1 MTLNEDPMNFKIVFF
16 AVIVCLTGT
25 LFGQN
30 EGNDTVTAIKLN
42 EVVIMAGR
50 IPVTIAQS
58 PGAASVVASRTL
70 ISMPRSAAVDEAL
83 RLVPGV
89 RIDNQAN
96 GSRVH
101 MSVRGQGILTERGL
115 RGIKV
120 LIDGIPVN
128 DPTGFAPDLYDIDW
142 PSVTGI
148 EVMRGPATSL
158 YGCGSNAGILNVT
171 TAVGADT
178 PLHAMLYGSIGSNG
192 YSKKYAQI
200 NGSKEKVSYR
210 LSVSGLNGDGYR
222 LHSAFR
228 GNNISEKIL
237 WEPGKRITV
246 LQLFMLTRYFN
257 QNAEG
262 LNISQL
268 EDPMQANPDAIPFN
282 EYQNTQR
289 ITNGIKAAIK
299 ITDRQELSWSAFLRM
314 SNYKEPGSSVV
325 QYRHFFTPGTSLQYS
340 INSGQNKVR
349 NHFIAGADIH
359 YQRIDEYKVPNI
371 KDTLRTEEKGEL
383 DEGVIEGTMLLA
395 NQTINQNSLG
405 IFVVDHLE
413 LGEKCNAVLSV
424 RYEDVNNELYD
435 KMNGPVDL
443 SGDARYHKTT
453 ARLGFSYRLSSQV
466 NFYGTVGQGFL
477 PPATEELAS
486 NPASFGGFNETLSPS
501 VSLGGE
507 LGIRGIIGQG
517 FYYDLT
523 GFLMKTDNDFYRYR
537 ILPER
542 PLETFYGNAGKTHR
556 IGIESYIHWRPL
568 KNLDI
573 QTAYT
578 FSDFKYEETSTDSMY
593 TGGVMLPAIVEGNDL
608 PNSPRHQLYVE
619 FEYKIGRHFS
629 IGLST
634 EYQSQWYIY
643 TNNAITQDGFNLYHA
658 RISYGFRIGKMKAE
672 ISAYGK
678 NLTDCSYIAFTEPDP
693 DGNSYQPAAG
703 REFFSSLKIQL

>member
-1 MTLNEDPMNFKIVFF
+1 MNIRILICNV
-16 AVIVCLTGT
+16 VICLTYN
-25 LFGQN
+25 LYGQN
-30 EGNDTVTAIKLN
+30 VGRDTVRTIELD
-42 EVVIMAGR
+42 EVVITAGR
-50 IPVTIAQS
+50 IPMTIAQS
-58 PGAASVVASRTL
+58 PGAASIVGTATL

-101 MSVRGQGILTERGL
+101 MSIRGQGILAERGL

-120 LIDGIPVN
+120 MIDGIPVN

-142 PSVTGI
+142 PSVTRI
-148 EVMRGPATSL
+148 EVMRGPVASL
-158 YGCGSNAGILNVT
+158 YGCSSNAGILNIT
-171 TAVGADT
+171 TAVGDDK
-178 PLHAMLYGSIGSNG
+178 PLGALIYGSIGSNG
-192 YSKKYAQI
+192 YSKRYAQI

-228 GNNISEKIL
+228 GNNITEKIT
-237 WEPGKRITV
+237 WEPGKRIA
-246 LQLFMLTRYFN
+246 LMQLFVLTRYFN

-262 LNISQL
+262 LNYSQL
-268 EDPMQANPDAIPFN
+268 DDPKQANPDAIPFN

-299 ITDRQELSWSAFLRM
+299 ISDNQELSWTVFLRM

-325 QYRHFFTPGTSLQYS
+325 QYRHLFTPGTSLQYT
-340 INSGQNKVR
+340 INSGQKEFR
-349 NHFIAGADIH
+349 NHLIFGADIQ
-359 YQRIDEYKVPNI
+359 YQRIEEYKVPNI
-371 KDTLRTEEKGEL
+371 KDTARTEEIGEL
-383 DEGVIEGTMLLA
+383 DETVIEGTILLA
-395 NQTINQNSLG
+395 NQTIHQNSLG

-413 LGEKCNAVLSV
+413 VGKRFNAILSL
-424 RYEDVNNELYD
+424 RYENVRNELTD
-435 KMNGPVDL
+435 KLNGPVDL
-443 SGDARYHKTT
+443 SGDANYHKTT
-453 ARLGFSYRLSSQV
+453 ARLGLSYRLSSGV

-486 NPASFGGFNETLSPS
+486 NPVSFGGFNETLSPA

-507 LGIRGIIGQG
+507 MGIRGIIGPKL
-517 FYYDLT
+517 YYDLT
-523 GFLMKTDNDFYRYR
+523 GFLMNTDNDFYRYR

-542 PLETFYGNAGKTHR
+542 PLETFYGNAGKTRR
-556 IGIESYIHWRPL
+556 IGIETLIHWQPV

-578 FSDFKYEETSTDSMY
+578 FSDFTYEETSSDSMV
-593 TGGVMLPAIVEGNDL
+593 TEGVMLPAIIAGNVL

-619 FEYKIGRHFS
+619 VEYKIGHHFTM
-629 IGLST
+629 GLST
-634 EYQSQWYIY
+634 EYQSKWAIY
-643 TNNAITQDGFNLYHA
+643 TNKDVTQDGFNLYHA
-658 RISYGFRIGKMKAE
+658 RVSYGFHIGKVKVE

-703 REFFSSLKIQL
+703 REFFSSVRIQF